1 MQCTKFI
8 HVAVVY
14 LTIMKR
20 ILFAVATLFAALATI
35 STAPIQAQ
43 DHPKHEFRGV
53 WVASVVNIDWPSRKN
68 LTPEQQREEFR
79 RLARAHRQRGLNALV
94 VQVRPAADAFYNSPY
109 EPWSEWLT
117 GTQGKAPEPYYDPL
131 EFMITETH
139 SLGMEFHAWINPYRA
154 VQNTAVQKLSSTH
167 SSVTRPDWI
176 VTYGNKKL
184 LNPGLPEVQA
194 YNIKVIMDIVNRYDV
209 DGIHF
214 DDYFYPYPEAGKRF
228 NDDAAFAR
236 FGSLH
241 ASRDDWRRDNINR
254 FIRALS
260 DSMTQVKPWVNFGIS
275 PFGVWRNKSKD
286 PRGSDTRAS
295 LGTYDDLYA
304 DVLLWLREG
313 WIDYVAPQLYWDTDF
328 NLASYNVLL
337 PWWAENSYGRH
348 LYIGHAAYRVD
359 SNNGGWKSANQLLTQ
374 KKMNRDTPTVNGSIY
389 FSSKSLMAN
398 LRGVPDNLAKS
409 YYPTPALL
417 PPLLWRNGLPTA
429 DPLSLNAAI
438 GASGNLLTWIAPSF
452 AGPTQEPRFYGV
464 YRFSDIDV
472 IGTNR
477 SKNLVAVIPASLT
490 RFIDT
495 TAPKGENSTY
505 IVTTINRMRAESR
518 GAEVYLMK

>member
-14 LTIMKR
+14 FTIMKCFYLIAAV
-20 ILFAVATLFAALATI
+20 ILTAFLTLISIPAT
-35 STAPIQAQ
+35 AQ

-53 WVASVVNIDWPSRKN
+53 WVASVANIDWPSRKN

-94 VQVRPAADAFYNSPY
+94 VQVRPAADAFYNSPH

-131 EFMITETH
+131 EFMIAETH
-139 SLGMEFHAWINPYRA
+139 DLGMEFHAWINPYRA
-154 VQNTAVQKLSSTH
+154 VQNTASQKLSNNH
-167 SSVTRPDWI
+167 VSVARPDWI
-176 VTYGNKKL
+176 VTYGTKKL
-184 LNPGLPEVQA
+184 LNPGLPEVHE

-228 NDDAAFAR
+228 NDDAAFER
-236 FGSLH
+236 YGSLYT
-241 ASRDDWRRDNINR
+241 SRDDWRRDNINR

-260 DSMTQVKPWVNFGIS
+260 DSITQVKPWINFGIS

-304 DVLLWLREG
+304 DILLWLREG
-313 WIDYVAPQLYWDTDF
+313 WIDYVAPQLYWDTEF
-328 NLASYNVLL
+328 SLASYNVLL

-359 SNNGGWKSANQLLTQ
+359 SNQGGWRQTNQLLTQ
-374 KKMNRDTPTVNGSIY
+374 KRMNRETSTVNGSIY

-398 LRGVPDNLAKS
+398 LRDVPDNLARS

-417 PPLLWRNGLPTA
+417 PPLPWRNGLPTA
-429 DPLSLNAAI
+429 NPSSLNVAA
-438 GASGNLLTWIAPSF
+438 GASGNLLTWVAPSF
-452 AGPTQEPRFYGV
+452 LLPTQEPRFYAI
-464 YRFSDIDV
+464 YRFTDTDI

-477 SKNLVAVIPASLT
+477 SRNLVAVIPSTLT
-490 RFIDT
+490 RFIDN
-495 TAPKGENSTY
+495 TAPKGQNMTY
-505 IVTTINRMRAESR
+505 IVTTINKMRSES
-518 GAEVYLMK
+518 GGIEVYLKN

>member
-1 MQCTKFI
+1 MMKCS
-8 HVAVVY
+8 HALLVV
-14 LTIMKR
+14 
-20 ILFAVATLFAALATI
+20 LFATVASILVLPA
-35 STAPIQAQ
+35 SAQ
-43 DHPKHEFRGV
+43 EHPKHEFRGV
-53 WVASVVNIDWPSRKN
+53 WVASVVNIDWPTRKN

-117 GTQGKAPEPYYDPL
+117 GTQGKAPDPYYDPL
-131 EFMITETH
+131 EFMIAETH

-154 VQNTAVQKLSSTH
+154 VQNSTAQKISSTH
-167 SSVTRPDWI
+167 ITATRPDWI
-176 VTYGNKKL
+176 VSYGIKKL
-184 LNPGLPEVQA
+184 LNPGLPEVHE

-228 NDDAAFAR
+228 DDDAAFER
-236 FGSLH
+236 YGSSH

-254 FIRALS
+254 FILALS
-260 DSMTQVKPWVNFGIS
+260 DSITQVKPWVSFGIS

-286 PRGSDTRAS
+286 PKGSDTRAS
-295 LGTYDDLYA
+295 IGTYDDLYA

-313 WIDYVAPQLYWDTDF
+313 WIDYVAPQLYWDTEF
-328 NLASYNVLL
+328 SLASYNVLL

-348 LYIGHAAYRVD
+348 LYIGQAAYRVD
-359 SNNGGWKSANQLLTQ
+359 SNNGGWRNTNQLLTQ
-374 KKMNRDTPTVNGSIY
+374 KKMNRETQQVHGSIY

-398 LRGVPDNLAKS
+398 LRGVPDNLAKT
-409 YYPTPALL
+409 YYTTTALV
-417 PPLLWRNGLPTA
+417 PPLIWRNGIPSS
-429 DPLSLNAAI
+429 DPFNLNVAI
-438 GASGNLLTWIAPSF
+438 GASGNLITWVAPNYRGS
-452 AGPTQEPRFYGV
+452 AQEPRFYAI
-464 YRFSDIDV
+464 YRFSDNDV

-477 SKNLVAVIPASLT
+477 SKNLVAVIPASMT
-490 RFIDT
+490 NYTDT
-495 TAPKGENSTY
+495 TAPKGENCTY

-518 GAEVYLMK
+518 GAEVYLKK